1 MYAAMVYK
9 DKMIIELNNKILDSD
24 RRLIDIQEFVNEKE
38 EVINSRNK
46 AIRVLKC
53 YYRNYSNISTPLEFR
68 PLSLYK
74 NHNYFFALLNFDHA
88 NLKKT

>member
-53 YYRNYSNISTPLEFR
+53 YYSPY
-68 PLSLYK
+68 LSVHVV
-74 NHNYFFALLNFDHA
+74 N
-88 NLKKT
+88 